1 MKEIA
6 GLALSACSSSAF
18 ISTRRVESA
27 TVALCCLLVSC
38 SVTRRWVGMT
48 NFGGCWASG
57 PGEWRGTCVVDRD
70 RTVPLFLADVSR
82 RGLMKQGSKEEHA
95 L

>member
-1 MKEIA
+1 M
-6 GLALSACSSSAF
+6 
-18 ISTRRVESA
+18 
-27 TVALCCLLVSC
+27 
-38 SVTRRWVGMT
+38 
-48 NFGGCWASG
+48 
-57 PGEWRGTCVVDRD
+57 VDRD